1 MKLLLRCLPYLIIIA
16 LSISIYFGFK
26 YMTNKLSESKQIEQT
41 LNIENKMLQEKM
53 KASEELTQITIKQL
67 EKMQSNEKEAITK
80 INDSDVKIN
89 SSKLEKINDSLL
101 QKINQ
106 HEDCV
111 ANNFKKP
118 AIKCEINLK

>member
-1 MKLLLRCLPYLIIIA
+1 
-16 LSISIYFGFK
+16 
-26 YMTNKLSESKQIEQT
+26 MTNQLTESKQIEQT

-89 SSKLEKINDSLL
+89 S
-101 QKINQ
+101 
-106 HEDCV
+106 
-111 ANNFKKP
+111 
-118 AIKCEINLK
+118 

>member
-1 MKLLLRCLPYLIIIA
+1 
-16 LSISIYFGFK
+16 
-26 YMTNKLSESKQIEQT
+26 MTNKLSESKQIEQT

-89 SSKLEKINDSLL
+89 SLQLEKINDSLL
-101 QKINQ
+101 QKINE

-118 AIKCEINLK
+118 LIKCEINLK

>member
-89 SSKLEKINDSLL
+89 SLHLEKINDSLL
-101 QKINQ
+101 QKINE

-118 AIKCEINLK
+118 SIKCEINLK

>member
-16 LSISIYFGFK
+16 LSISIYFGLK

-67 EKMQSNEKEAITK
+67 EKMHSNSKEAITK
-80 INDSDVKIN
+80 INDSAYKVN
-89 SSKLEKINDSLL
+89 SL
-101 QKINQ
+101 Q
-106 HEDCV
+106 
-111 ANNFKKP
+111 
-118 AIKCEINLK
+118 L

>member
-89 SSKLEKINDSLL
+89 SLHLEKINDSLL
-101 QKINQ
+101 QKINE

-118 AIKCEINLK
+118 LIKCEINLK